1 MFMFH
6 NPRTHPNPHPPPS
19 SGAPV
24 YPQRLAAR
32 FVALPFFAE
41 PFGDGAGFAS
51 AAASAAFEAAFAGG
65 AGFAGRNTCAVGG
78 EGVRGGGRGGQTA
91 VQIMRGRTGGG
102 LGGAGEAAGNTHAQT
117 TARGSA
123 PPPR

>member
-1 MFMFH
+1 MCFYFH
-6 NPRTHPNPHPPPS
+6 NPRTHPNPLPPPS

-24 YPQRLAAR
+24 YRLRLAAR

-78 EGVRGGGRGGQTA
+78 EGVRGGGEGVRQPRKPCAGAT
-91 VQIMRGRTGGG
+91 
-102 LGGAGEAAGNTHAQT
+102 GAG
-117 TARGSA
+117 
-123 PPPR
+123 